1 MKIIVKNLKQ
11 KEYNVEVDSGK
22 NTVKDLK
29 LAIEKAHGFD
39 ANQLRLLHNG
49 VVLEDEKSL
58 ESYEITDQKVVI
70 MMNAKTKPKVDT
82 TSTLSS
88 NPPQTNPPKEEPPKQ
103 ATTVN
108 EPNYTEQIN
117 SLVDMG
123 YEKSQVEA
131 AIKAAKGSVELA
143 IEFLT
148 SGNIPQQP
156 ENVPQQENN
165 NSSSDVSSELKKNA
179 SIIKIVCHKEPTK
192 IINILNNIKEKQPD
206 LLNKIKENEEE
217 FKRLLVAPINQE
229 DLENFRAFSQEIRG
243 LQQRPGIEIRF
254 TKEESDAI
262 KRLKALG
269 NFDQSEVIQAF
280 IACDKNEEMAANY
293 LFEQKLREEEENN
306 NANNGNN
313 SGNNNANNG
322 NNDGNNNPGQ

>member
-1 MKIIVKNLKQ
+1 M
-11 KEYNVEVDSGK
+11 
-22 NTVKDLK
+22 
-29 LAIEKAHGFD
+29 
-39 ANQLRLLHNG
+39 
-49 VVLEDEKSL
+49 
-58 ESYEITDQKVVI
+58 
-70 MMNAKTKPKVDT
+70 
-82 TSTLSS
+82 
-88 NPPQTNPPKEEPPKQ
+88 
-103 ATTVN
+103 
-108 EPNYTEQIN
+108 
-117 SLVDMG
+117 
-123 YEKSQVEA
+123 
-131 AIKAAKGSVELA
+131 
-143 IEFLT
+143 
-148 SGNIPQQP
+148 
-156 ENVPQQENN
+156 
-165 NSSSDVSSELKKNA
+165 
-179 SIIKIVCHKEPTK
+179 
-192 IINILNNIKEKQPD
+192 
-206 LLNKIKENEEE
+206 
-217 FKRLLVAPINQE
+217 LVAPINQE